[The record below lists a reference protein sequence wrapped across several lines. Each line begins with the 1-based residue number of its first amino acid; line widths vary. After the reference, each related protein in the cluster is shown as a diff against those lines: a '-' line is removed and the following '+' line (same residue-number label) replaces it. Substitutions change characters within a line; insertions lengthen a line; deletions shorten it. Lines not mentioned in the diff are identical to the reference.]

1 MSRLTKKEADGNY
14 TLVIPENVSDMEIR
28 WATYDKLGK
37 YEDLEDEGR
46 LFIEPCKI
54 GTKLYMVA
62 YHDFGKPGIN
72 EYTVVSFHAD
82 ESGIWLID
90 LEIEL
95 NGRVYTRNIETDD
108 IGKTAF
114 LTTEEADKA
123 LEKKIEELKGLKS
136 EL

>member
-1 MSRLTKKEADGNY
+1 MSRLTKKETDGNY

-46 LFIEPCKI
+46 LFIAPCKI
-54 GTKLYMVA
+54 GTKLYMIT

-72 EYTVVSFHAD
+72 EYSVVSFGAD
-82 ESGIWLID
+82 ESGVWLID
-90 LEIEL
+90 LELEKD
-95 NGRVYTRNIETDD
+95 NRVYTRNIETDD

-114 LTTEEADKA
+114 LTIEEANIA
-123 LEKKIEELKGLKS
+123 LEKKKEELKGLKS
-136 EL
+136 SK

>member
-1 MSRLTKKEADGNY
+1 
-14 TLVIPENVSDMEIR
+14 
-28 WATYDKLGK
+28 
-37 YEDLEDEGR
+37 
-46 LFIEPCKI
+46 
-54 GTKLYMVA
+54 MVA